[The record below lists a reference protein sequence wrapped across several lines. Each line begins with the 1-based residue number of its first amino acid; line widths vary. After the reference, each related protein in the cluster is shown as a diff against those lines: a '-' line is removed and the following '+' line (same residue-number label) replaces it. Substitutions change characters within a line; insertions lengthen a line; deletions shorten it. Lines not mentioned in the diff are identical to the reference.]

1 MMTPA
6 AHSRTRPAAGRA
18 SRAKHAQATRQ
29 PADPVIAGVPLSE
42 LVKVNGASAG
52 PRSKRAAII
61 DTAVA
66 HFGET
71 GYEATKW
78 SQVADEVGIGQTA
91 LYHYFE
97 SKAHC
102 LLTIMRLEL
111 ARSHQ
116 RYLLAVADAPSATE
130 AIQAALTAAFTVSS
144 AEVSQLR
151 ILMANGDI
159 LSNPRQSSREEG
171 ERLQCLAL
179 SHRIEASWTEMIGRR
194 LAEVR
199 GDDRDPKLVA
209 QAVLGL
215 INSLW
220 RWFRATGKLSINQV
234 ATFYVDSAMRVVG

>member
-1 MMTPA
+1 MPPA
-6 AHSRTRPAAGRA
+6 AESRTRPAAKRA
-18 SRAKHAQATRQ
+18 PRAKHGPATRQ
-29 PADPVIAGVPLSE
+29 PADPVISGVPLSE
-42 LVKVNGASAG
+42 LAEVNGAGAG

-116 RYLLAVADAPSATE
+116 RYLLAVADASSPKE
-130 AIQAALTAAFTVSS
+130 AVRAALTAAFAVSS

-159 LSNPRQSSREEG
+159 LSNPRQSAREEA

-179 SHRIEASWTEMIGRR
+179 SHRIEASWTDMIGRR

-199 GDDRDPKLVA
+199 GDDRDPKLVTL
-209 QAVLGL
+209 AVLGL

-220 RWFRATGKLSINQV
+220 RWFRTTGKLSISQV
-234 ATFYVDSAMRVVG
+234 ATFYIDSAMRVVG